1 MSITAEVVRQ
11 LREETG
17 AGMMDCKAALV
28 EATGDMAKAR
38 EVLRKKGLAAA
49 AKKASRAAS
58 EGAIGSH
65 VAPDG
70 ASGVIVEVNCE
81 TDFVAKTPD
90 FQGLVRSIAEH
101 VAKTSPADVAALLE
115 QPFAGSQTV
124 GQAVQEKIA
133 VIKENIVIRRFA
145 RFERAAGVP
154 GLVAAYVH
162 PPAAKVGV
170 LVELAAEGA
179 DAAPLPGLAKDVAM
193 HAAAAS
199 PAAALYVSKHEV
211 PADVLDKEKEIY
223 RAQALASGK
232 PANVVDKIAE
242 GKLREYY
249 ATFCLLEQ
257 PYIREPKISVGQHL
271 KGKAVVRRFARLRL
285 GDDAAAKPSDEQ

>member
-28 EATGDMAKAR
+28 ETSGDMAKAR

-58 EGAIGSH
+58 
-65 VAPDG
+65 DG
-70 ASGVIVEVNCE
+70 AVGAHIAADGKSGVVVEVNCE

-90 FQGLVRSIAEH
+90 FQALVKGIAEH
-101 VAKTSPADVAALLE
+101 IWKNDPADVAALLE
-115 QPFAGSQTV
+115 QPFGPGQTV

-133 VIKENIVIRRFA
+133 LIKENIVIRRFA
-145 RFERAAGVP
+145 RFALAAADKGT
-154 GLVAAYVH
+154 VAAYIH

-170 LVELAAEGA
+170 LVELAAEADGA
-179 DAAPLPGLAKDVAM
+179 DLQALAREVAM
-193 HAAAAS
+193 HVAAS
-199 PAAALYVSKHEV
+199 SPVYVSKDEV
-211 PADVLDKEKEIY
+211 PAEVLAAEKEIY

-242 GKLREYY
+242 GKLKEYF

-257 PYIREPKISVGQHL
+257 PYIREPKITVAQHV
-271 KGKAVVRRFARLRL
+271 KGKATVRRFARLKL
-285 GDDAAAKPSDEQ
+285 GEDAAAKPATEQ

>member
-28 EATGDMAKAR
+28 ETSGDMAKAR

-49 AKKASRAAS
+49 AKKASRTAS
-58 EGAIGSH
+58 
-65 VAPDG
+65 DG
-70 ASGVIVEVNCE
+70 AVGAHIAADGRSGAVVEVNCE

-90 FQGLVRSIAEH
+90 FQALVKGIAEH
-101 VAKTSPADVAALLE
+101 VWKNAPADVAALLE
-115 QPFAGSQTV
+115 QPFASGQTV

-145 RFERAAGVP
+145 RFELATGDT
-154 GLVAAYVH
+154 GTAAYIH

-170 LVELAAEGA
+170 LVELAAEGDGA
-179 DAAPLPGLAKDVAM
+179 GLPALAREVAM
-193 HAAAAS
+193 HVAAAS
-199 PAAALYVSKHEV
+199 PAAALYVSKDEV
-211 PADVLDKEKEIY
+211 RADVLAAEKEIY

-242 GKLREYY
+242 GKLKEYF

-257 PYIREPKISVGQHL
+257 PYVREPKITVGQHV
-271 KGKAVVRRFARLRL
+271 KGKAAVRRFARLRL
-285 GDDAAAKPSDEQ
+285 GEDAAAKATTEQ

>member
-28 EATGDMAKAR
+28 ETSGDMAKAR

-49 AKKASRAAS
+49 AKKASRTAS
-58 EGAIGSH
+58 
-65 VAPDG
+65 DG
-70 ASGVIVEVNCE
+70 AVGAHIAADGRSGAVVEVNCE

-90 FQGLVRSIAEH
+90 FQALVKGIAEH
-101 VAKTSPADVAALLE
+101 IWKNAPADVAALLE
-115 QPFAGSQTV
+115 QPFASGQTV

-145 RFERAAGVP
+145 RFELATDDTGT
-154 GLVAAYVH
+154 VAAYIH

-170 LVELAAEGA
+170 LVELAAEGDGA
-179 DAAPLPGLAKDVAM
+179 GLPALAREVAM
-193 HAAAAS
+193 HVAAAS
-199 PAAALYVSKHEV
+199 PAAALYVSKDEV
-211 PADVLDKEKEIY
+211 PADVLAKEKEIY

-232 PANVVDKIAE
+232 PENVVDKIAE
-242 GKLREYY
+242 GKLREYF

-257 PYIREPKISVGQHL
+257 PYVREPKITVGQHV
-271 KGKAVVRRFARLRL
+271 KGKAAVRRFARLRL
-285 GDDAAAKPSDEQ
+285 GEDAAAKATTEQ

>member
-28 EATGDMAKAR
+28 ETSGDMAKAR

-49 AKKASRAAS
+49 AKKASRTAS
-58 EGAIGSH
+58 
-65 VAPDG
+65 DG
-70 ASGVIVEVNCE
+70 AVGAHIAADGRSGAVVEVNCE

-90 FQGLVRSIAEH
+90 FQALVKGIAEH
-101 VAKTSPADVAALLE
+101 VWKNAPADVAALLE
-115 QPFAGSQTV
+115 QPFASGQTV

-145 RFERAAGVP
+145 RFELATGDT
-154 GLVAAYVH
+154 GTVAAYIH

-170 LVELAAEGA
+170 LVELAAEGDGA
-179 DAAPLPGLAKDVAM
+179 GLPALAREVAM
-193 HAAAAS
+193 HVAAAS
-199 PAAALYVSKHEV
+199 PAAALYVSKDEV
-211 PADVLDKEKEIY
+211 PADVLAAEKEIY

-242 GKLREYY
+242 GKLKEYF

-257 PYIREPKISVGQHL
+257 PYVREPKITVGQHV
-271 KGKAVVRRFARLRL
+271 KGKAAVRRFARLRL
-285 GDDAAAKPSDEQ
+285 GEDAAAKAATEQ

>member
-28 EATGDMAKAR
+28 ETSGDMAKAR

-49 AKKASRAAS
+49 AKKASRTAS
-58 EGAIGSH
+58 
-65 VAPDG
+65 DG
-70 ASGVIVEVNCE
+70 AVSAHIAADGRSGIVVEVNCE

-90 FQGLVRSIAEH
+90 FQALVKGIAEH
-101 VAKTSPADVAALLE
+101 VWKNAPADVAALLE
-115 QPFAGSQTV
+115 QPFASGQTV

-145 RFERAAGVP
+145 RFELATGDT
-154 GLVAAYVH
+154 GTVAAYIH

-170 LVELAAEGA
+170 LVELAAEGDGA
-179 DAAPLPGLAKDVAM
+179 GLPALAREVAM
-193 HAAAAS
+193 HVAAAS
-199 PAAALYVSKHEV
+199 PAAALYVSKDEV
-211 PADVLDKEKEIY
+211 PADVLAAEKEIY

-242 GKLREYY
+242 GKLKEYF

-257 PYIREPKISVGQHL
+257 PYVREPKITVGQHV
-271 KGKAVVRRFARLRL
+271 KGKAAVRRFARLRL
-285 GDDAAAKPSDEQ
+285 GEDAAAKATTEQ

>member
-28 EATGDMAKAR
+28 ETSGDMAKAR

-49 AKKASRAAS
+49 AKKASRTAS
-58 EGAIGSH
+58 
-65 VAPDG
+65 DG
-70 ASGVIVEVNCE
+70 AVGAHIAADGRSGAVVEVNCE

-90 FQGLVRSIAEH
+90 FQALVKGIAEH
-101 VAKTSPADVAALLE
+101 VWKNAPADVAALLE
-115 QPFAGSQTV
+115 QPFASGQTV

-145 RFERAAGVP
+145 RFELATDDTGT
-154 GLVAAYVH
+154 VAAYIH

-170 LVELAAEGA
+170 LVELAADGDGA
-179 DAAPLPGLAKDVAM
+179 GLPALAREVAM
-193 HAAAAS
+193 HVAAAS
-199 PAAALYVSKHEV
+199 PAAALYVSKDEV
-211 PADVLDKEKEIY
+211 PADVLAKEKEIY

-232 PANVVDKIAE
+232 PENVVDKIAE
-242 GKLREYY
+242 GKLREYF

-257 PYIREPKISVGQHL
+257 PYVREPKITVGQHV
-271 KGKAVVRRFARLRL
+271 KGKAAVRRFARLRL
-285 GDDAAAKPSDEQ
+285 GEDAAAKATTEQ